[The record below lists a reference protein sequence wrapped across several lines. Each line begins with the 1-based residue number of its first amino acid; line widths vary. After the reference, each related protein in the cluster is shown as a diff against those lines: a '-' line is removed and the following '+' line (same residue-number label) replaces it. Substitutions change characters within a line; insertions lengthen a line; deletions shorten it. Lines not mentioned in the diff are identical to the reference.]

1 MLKLLKRLIGSH
13 AAPADERRRWARF
26 PSHGKAW
33 VHLGPHDAD
42 IVSAVI
48 RDISRGGVSLGVD
61 RAVESGTMLRVELPN
76 TTTTVLAC
84 VAHVRPMVDETFI
97 LGCKF
102 SMELSDADLEALGSR
117 REKPKQADQRAWER
131 VPAAAQGQYTVVDQ
145 VGDAKTAD
153 VHNLSPAG
161 VALITS
167 EEIIPGTLLNLE
179 LRAHRGRQ
187 VVRLI
192 ACVVYLTSRG
202 EGQWLAGCNFVR
214 ELTDEDLQALV
225 AQTP

>member
-1 MLKLLKRLIGSH
+1 MLKLLKRLIGTGT
-13 AAPADERRRWARF
+13 APTEERRRFDRF

-33 VHLGPHDAD
+33 VQLGVYDAD
-42 IVSAVI
+42 VVSAVI
-48 RDISRGGVSLGVD
+48 RDISRGGVSLGIDRSVD
-61 RAVESGTMLRVELPN
+61 AGTMLRISLPN

-131 VPAAAQGQYTVVDQ
+131 VPSAAQAQYSLVDQ
-145 VGDAKTAD
+145 AGEAKKAE
-153 VHNLSPAG
+153 VHNISPAG
-161 VALITS
+161 VALITNQ
-167 EEIIPGTLLNLE
+167 EITPGALLNLE
-179 LRAHRGRQ
+179 LRAREGRPIVT
-187 VVRLI
+187 VV
-192 ACVVYLTSRG
+192 ACVVYLSAYG

-214 ELTDEDLQALV
+214 ELTDEDLKALI